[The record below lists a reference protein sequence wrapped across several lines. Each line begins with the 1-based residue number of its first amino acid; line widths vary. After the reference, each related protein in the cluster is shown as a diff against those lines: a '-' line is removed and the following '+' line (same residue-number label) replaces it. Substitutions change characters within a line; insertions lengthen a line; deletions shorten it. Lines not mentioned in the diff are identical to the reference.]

1 MTSVFCNQ
9 CGRRSPTSLDTCPSC
24 DAPLPWRDSTLTSDP
39 TDSAL
44 PQPQGQHVASGPA
57 GLLVVRG
64 DNVGSRFGLHR
75 QTTTLGRD
83 PASDVFLADVTV
95 SRHHCQIVRRDDE
108 FVVRDVGS
116 LNGTYVNGERVDST
130 ALAHGD
136 ELQVGKFRLVFV
148 DA

>member
-1 MTSVFCNQ
+1 MITEATAGSDNALRQ
-9 CGRRSPTSLDTCPSC
+9 
-24 DAPLPWRDSTLTSDP
+24 TLTDGVG
-39 TDSAL
+39 T
-44 PQPQGQHVASGPA
+44 GPA

-83 PASDVFLADVTV
+83 PASDVFLANVTV
-95 SRHHCQIVRRDDE
+95 SRNHCEVVRFDDG

-116 LNGTYVNGERVDST
+116 LNGTYVNGERVAAA

-136 ELQVGKFRLVFV
+136 ELQVGKFKLVFV
-148 DA
+148 VV